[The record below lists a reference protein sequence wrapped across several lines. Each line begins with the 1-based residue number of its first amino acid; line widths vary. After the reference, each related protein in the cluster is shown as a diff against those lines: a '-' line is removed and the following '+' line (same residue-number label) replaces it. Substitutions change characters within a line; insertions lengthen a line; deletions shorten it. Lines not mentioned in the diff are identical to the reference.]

1 MSAYVPLNRK
11 QRDERHYRV
20 TILCKSRGFPSK
32 SSFSCD
38 HSQPNSFLDSG
49 PPVMDKQTIIF
60 REYGMKCDN
69 RTARDRKKTCGKAGQ
84 FPVSANFQ
92 PALLQS
98 PGITFWQVAIRWRAH
113 TPKIPGKS
121 LLAERWNTSVSIHWG
136 FGWRQNL
143 GLQDLEV

>member
-1 MSAYVPLNRK
+1 MSAYVPPNRK

-20 TILCKSRGFPSK
+20 TTLCKSRGFPSK
-32 SSFSCD
+32 NSFSSKWMSND

-60 REYGMKCDN
+60 REYGMKFDN
-69 RTARDRKKTCGKAGQ
+69 GTARDRKKNRWKGRAVSGN
-84 FPVSANFQ
+84 SANLQ

-98 PGITFWQVAIRWRAH
+98 PCITFWQVAIRWRAH

-121 LLAERWNTSVSIHWG
+121 LLAERFPQVFRFTGG
-136 FGWRQNL
+136 FGE
-143 GLQDLEV
+143 GKT